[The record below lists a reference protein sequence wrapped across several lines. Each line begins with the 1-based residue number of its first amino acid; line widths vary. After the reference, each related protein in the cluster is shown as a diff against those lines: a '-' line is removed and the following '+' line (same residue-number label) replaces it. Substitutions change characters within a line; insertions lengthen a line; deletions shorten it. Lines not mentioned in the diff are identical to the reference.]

1 MNKEEMVEQEQQ
13 IAKLNLLDEIKMIK
27 KGGQR

>member
-1 MNKEEMVEQEQQ
+1 MNKEEMVEQEQ
-13 IAKLNLLDEIKMIK
+13 IAKLNPDENKMVK

>member
-1 MNKEEMVEQEQQ
+1 MNKEEMVEQEQM
-13 IAKLNLLDEIKMIK
+13 AKLNLDENKMIK

>member
-1 MNKEEMVEQEQQ
+1 MNKEEMVEQEQM
-13 IAKLNLLDEIKMIK
+13 AKLNLDENRMSK

>member
-1 MNKEEMVEQEQQ
+1 MNKEEMVEQAQ
-13 IAKLNLLDEIKMIK
+13 IAKLNLDGNKMIK

>member
-1 MNKEEMVEQEQQ
+1 MNTEEMVEQEQ
-13 IAKLNLLDEIKMIK
+13 IAKLNLDGNRMLK